1 MFQVAEKRQLPNS
14 YNYILPKQKIN
25 LGVKLGKYVDLPKTI
40 TPLVIIDNTTEAVK
54 RIPDKSISVIVTS
67 PPYWNLKDYYNKN
80 QIGAEK
86 KPEEYVEKLLFIF
99 NSFLRI
105 LKDDGAFFLNI
116 GDSYANQSLQMIPQ
130 RIAIGMQ
137 EQGWL
142 IRNQIIWHK
151 PNAMPSPVKNRF
163 SNSYEF
169 IYFFSK
175 NDWEKQIYFDLDSVR
190 IPHKTTQKEQSPKLN
205 YNGKFVGET
214 KNLGQSC

>member
-86 KPEEYVEKLLFIF
+86 KPEEYVKKLLFIF

-116 GDSYANQSLQMIPQ
+116 GDSLPCQFNFGAKSFANDSSNLLFPIV
-130 RIAIGMQ
+130 IGMQ
-137 EQGWL
+137 E
-142 IRNQIIWHK
+142 
-151 PNAMPSPVKNRF
+151 
-163 SNSYEF
+163 
-169 IYFFSK
+169 
-175 NDWEKQIYFDLDSVR
+175 
-190 IPHKTTQKEQSPKLN
+190 LN
-205 YNGKFVGET
+205 YWMSFNRRRH
-214 KNLGQSC
+214 

>member
-86 KPEEYVEKLLFIF
+86 KPEEYVKKLLFIF

-105 LKDDGAFFLNI
+105 LKDDGTFFLNI

-190 IPHKTTQKEQSPKLN
+190 IPHKTTQKEQALEIKL
-205 YNGKFVGET
+205 
-214 KNLGQSC
+214 